1 MKFYFSNSKS
11 KEAIEAKEYLVSKYG
26 QNQPEDADIIVPIG
40 GDGFMLKN
48 LHDFHQ
54 LNKPFFGINC
64 GSVGFLMNAKNDE
77 DLKILVKQSHETILY
92 PLQMNATDSNNKS
105 FTSIAFNEVSMMRQT
120 HQASKIKIKINEIER
135 IKELVCDGVLV
146 ATAAGSTA
154 YNLSAHGSIIPLNSN
169 LLALTPISA
178 FRPRRWRGALLQH
191 NTNIKFEVIDN
202 INRPVSVTADHSEF
216 RNIVKVD
223 IISSQKSSCKIL
235 LDSKHSMEERVLK
248 EQFYS

>member
-48 LHDFHQ
+48 LHDFNQ
-54 LNKPFFGINC
+54 LSKPFFGINC

-77 DLKILVKQSHETILY
+77 DLEILVKQSHETILY
-92 PLQMNATDSNNKS
+92 PLQMNATDNNNKS

>member
-77 DLKILVKQSHETILY
+77 DLEILVKQSHETILY

-105 FTSIAFNEVSMMRQT
+105 FSSIAFNEVSMMRQT

>member
-11 KEAIEAKEYLVSKYG
+11 KEAIDAKDFFISKYG
-26 QNQPEDADIIVPIG
+26 QNKPEDADIIVPIG
-40 GDGFMLKN
+40 GDGFLLKS

-54 LNKPFFGINC
+54 LSKPFFGINY
-64 GSVGFLMNAKNDE
+64 GSVGFLMNAKNDD
-77 DLKILVKQSHETILY
+77 DLEVLVNQSKETVLY
-92 PLQMNATDSNNKS
+92 PLQMNAVDSNNKS
-105 FTSIAFNEVSMMRQT
+105 FTSIAFNEVSLMRQT

-178 FRPRRWRGALLQH
+178 FRPRRWRGALLQY
-191 NTNIKFEVIDN
+191 NTNINFEIIDN
-202 INRPVSVTADHSEF
+202 INRPVSATADHSEY
-216 RNIVKVD
+216 RDIIKVD
-223 IISSQKSSCKIL
+223 IISSNKNSCKIL
-235 LDSKHSMEERVLK
+235 LDSKHSMEERILK

>member
-26 QNQPEDADIIVPIG
+26 LNQPEDADIIVPIG

-77 DLKILVKQSHETILY
+77 DLEILVKQSHETILY

-223 IISSQKSSCKIL
+223 IISDQKSSCKIL

>member
-11 KEAIEAKEYLVSKYG
+11 KEAIETKEYLVSKYG

-77 DLKILVKQSHETILY
+77 DLEILVKQSHETNLY

>member
-1 MKFYFSNSKS
+1 MSGITTINNDIFSLGPYLNHFG
-11 KEAIEAKEYLVSKYG
+11 AI
-26 QNQPEDADIIVPIG
+26 
-40 GDGFMLKN
+40 F
-48 LHDFHQ
+48 
-54 LNKPFFGINC
+54 
-64 GSVGFLMNAKNDE
+64 
-77 DLKILVKQSHETILY
+77 
-92 PLQMNATDSNNKS
+92 
-105 FTSIAFNEVSMMRQT
+105 
-120 HQASKIKIKINEIER
+120 
-135 IKELVCDGVLV
+135 VCDGVLV

-248 EQFYS
+248 EQFYKISNNVIIKYEIKYK

>member
-11 KEAIEAKEYLVSKYG
+11 KAAIEAKEYLVSKYG

-77 DLKILVKQSHETILY
+77 DLEILIKQSHETILY

>member
-54 LNKPFFGINC
+54 LYKPFFGINC

-77 DLKILVKQSHETILY
+77 DLEILIKQSHETILY

-223 IISSQKSSCKIL
+223 IISAQKSSCKIL

>member
-11 KEAIEAKEYLVSKYG
+11 KEAIETKEYLVSKYG
-26 QNQPEDADIIVPIG
+26 QNQPKDADIIIPIG

-54 LNKPFFGINC
+54 LNKPFFGINY
-64 GSVGFLMNAKNDE
+64 GSVGFLMNAKHDE

>member
-11 KEAIEAKEYLVSKYG
+11 KEAIDAKDFFISKYG
-26 QNQPEDADIIVPIG
+26 QNKPEDADIIVPIG
-40 GDGFMLKN
+40 GDGFLLKS

-54 LNKPFFGINC
+54 LSKPFFGINY
-64 GSVGFLMNAKNDE
+64 GSVGFLMNAKNDD
-77 DLKILVKQSHETILY
+77 DLEVLVNQSKETVLY
-92 PLQMNATDSNNKS
+92 PLQMNAVDSNNKS
-105 FTSIAFNEVSMMRQT
+105 FTSIAFNEVSLMRQT

-178 FRPRRWRGALLQH
+178 FRPRRWRGALLQY
-191 NTNIKFEVIDN
+191 NTNINFEIIDN
-202 INRPVSVTADHSEF
+202 INRPVSATADHNEY
-216 RNIVKVD
+216 RDIIKVD
-223 IISSQKSSCKIL
+223 IISSNKNSCKIL
-235 LDSKHSMEERVLK
+235 LDSKHSMEERILK

>member
-77 DLKILVKQSHETILY
+77 DLEILVKQSHETILY

-105 FTSIAFNEVSMMRQT
+105 FNSIAFNEVSMMRQT

-191 NTNIKFEVIDN
+191 NSNIKFEVIDN

>member
-1 MKFYFSNSKS
+1 
-11 KEAIEAKEYLVSKYG
+11 
-26 QNQPEDADIIVPIG
+26 
-40 GDGFMLKN
+40 
-48 LHDFHQ
+48 
-54 LNKPFFGINC
+54 
-64 GSVGFLMNAKNDE
+64 MNAKNDE
-77 DLKILVKQSHETILY
+77 DLGILVKQSHETILY
-92 PLQMNATDSNNKS
+92 PLQMNATDNKNKS

-216 RNIVKVD
+216 RNIVKVG

>member
-26 QNQPEDADIIVPIG
+26 QNKPEDADIIVPIG

-54 LNKPFFGINC
+54 LRKPFFGINF

-77 DLKILVKQSHETILY
+77 DLEILVKQSHETILY
-92 PLQMNATDSNNKS
+92 PLQMNATDSSNKS

-223 IISSQKSSCKIL
+223 IISSQTSSCKIL

>member
-54 LNKPFFGINC
+54 LSKPFFGINC

-77 DLKILVKQSHETILY
+77 DLEILAKQSHETILY

-223 IISSQKSSCKIL
+223 IISDQKSSCKIL

>member
-11 KEAIEAKEYLVSKYG
+11 KAAIEAKEYLVSKYG

-77 DLKILVKQSHETILY
+77 DLEILVKQSHETILY

>member
-11 KEAIEAKEYLVSKYG
+11 KEAIDAKDFFISKYG
-26 QNQPEDADIIVPIG
+26 QNKPEDADIIIPIG
-40 GDGFMLKN
+40 GDGFLLKS

-54 LNKPFFGINC
+54 LSKPFFGINY
-64 GSVGFLMNAKNDE
+64 GWVGFLMNAKNDD
-77 DLKILVKQSHETILY
+77 DLEVLVNQSKETVLY
-92 PLQMNATDSNNKS
+92 PLQMNAVDSNNKS
-105 FTSIAFNEVSMMRQT
+105 FTSIAFNEVSLMRQT

-178 FRPRRWRGALLQH
+178 FRPRRWRGALLQY
-191 NTNIKFEVIDN
+191 NTNINFKIIDN
-202 INRPVSVTADHSEF
+202 INRPVSATADHNEY
-216 RNIVKVD
+216 RDIIKVD
-223 IISSQKSSCKIL
+223 IISSNKNSCKIL
-235 LDSKHSMEERVLK
+235 LDSKHSMEERILK

>member
-11 KEAIEAKEYLVSKYG
+11 KEAIETKEYFVSKYE
-26 QNQPEDADIIVPIG
+26 QNLPEDADIIVPIG

-64 GSVGFLMNAKNDE
+64 GSVGFLMNTKNDDNLE
-77 DLKILVKQSHETILY
+77 TLVKQSHETILY
-92 PLQMNATDSNNKS
+92 PLQMNATNSNNKS

-135 IKELVCDGVLV
+135 IKELVCDGILV

-178 FRPRRWRGALLQH
+178 FRPRRWRGALLQY

-202 INRPVSVTADHSEF
+202 INRPVSVTADHNEY
-216 RNIVKVD
+216 RDIIKVNIV
-223 IISSQKSSCKIL
+223 SSNKNSCKIL
-235 LDSKHSMEERVLK
+235 LDSKHSMEERILK

>member
-77 DLKILVKQSHETILY
+77 DLEILVKQSHETILY

-216 RNIVKVD
+216 RKIVKVD

-248 EQFYS
+248 DQFYS

>member
-1 MKFYFSNSKS
+1 MKFYFRNSKS
-11 KEAIEAKEYLVSKYG
+11 KEAIETKGYLVSKYG

-54 LNKPFFGINC
+54 LNKSFFGINC

-77 DLKILVKQSHETILY
+77 DLEILVKQSHETILY

-223 IISSQKSSCKIL
+223 IISSKKSSCKIL

>member
-11 KEAIEAKEYLVSKYG
+11 KEAIETKGYLVSKYG

-54 LNKPFFGINC
+54 LSKPFFGLNC
-64 GSVGFLMNAKNDE
+64 GSDGFLMNAKNDE

-216 RNIVKVD
+216 RNIIKVD
-223 IISSQKSSCKIL
+223 IISSQKNSCKIL

>member
-26 QNQPEDADIIVPIG
+26 QNQPKDADIIVPIG

-54 LNKPFFGINC
+54 LSKPFFGINC

-77 DLKILVKQSHETILY
+77 DLGILVKQSHETILY

-223 IISSQKSSCKIL
+223 IISSQKNSCKIL

>member
-26 QNQPEDADIIVPIG
+26 QNQPKDADIIVPIG

-77 DLKILVKQSHETILY
+77 DLEILVKQSHETILY

>member
-92 PLQMNATDSNNKS
+92 PLQMNATNSKNKS

>member
-64 GSVGFLMNAKNDE
+64 GSVGFLMNAKNYE
-77 DLKILVKQSHETILY
+77 DLEILVKQSHETILY
-92 PLQMNATDSNNKS
+92 PLQMNSTDNNNKS

-202 INRPVSVTADHSEF
+202 INRPVNVTADHSEF

-235 LDSKHSMEERVLK
+235 LESKHSMEERVLK

>member
-11 KEAIEAKEYLVSKYG
+11 KEAIDAKDFFISKYG
-26 QNQPEDADIIVPIG
+26 QNKPENADIIVPIG
-40 GDGFMLKN
+40 GDGFLLKS

-54 LNKPFFGINC
+54 LSKPFFGINY
-64 GSVGFLMNAKNDE
+64 GSVGFLMNAKNDD
-77 DLKILVKQSHETILY
+77 DLEVLVNQSKETVLY
-92 PLQMNATDSNNKS
+92 PLQMNAVDSNNKS
-105 FTSIAFNEVSMMRQT
+105 FTSIAFNEVSLMRQT
-120 HQASKIKIKINEIER
+120 HQASKIKIRINEIER

-178 FRPRRWRGALLQH
+178 FRPRRWRGALLQY
-191 NTNIKFEVIDN
+191 NTNINFEIIDN
-202 INRPVSVTADHSEF
+202 IDRPVSATADHNEY
-216 RNIVKVD
+216 RDIIKVD
-223 IISSQKSSCKIL
+223 IISSNKNSCKIL
-235 LDSKHSMEERVLK
+235 LDSKHSMEERILK

>member
-1 MKFYFSNSKS
+1 MKFYFSSSKS
-11 KEAIEAKEYLVSKYG
+11 KEAIKTKEYLVSKYG

-54 LNKPFFGINC
+54 LSKPFFGINC

-77 DLKILVKQSHETILY
+77 DLEILVKQSHETILY

>member
-48 LHDFHQ
+48 LHDFNQ
-54 LNKPFFGINC
+54 LSKPFFGINC

-77 DLKILVKQSHETILY
+77 DLEILAKQSHETILY

-223 IISSQKSSCKIL
+223 IISAQKSSCKIL

>member
-11 KEAIEAKEYLVSKYG
+11 KESIENKEYFVSKYG

-64 GSVGFLMNAKNDE
+64 GSVGFLMNTKNDDNLE
-77 DLKILVKQSHETILY
+77 TLVKQSHETILY
-92 PLQMNATDSNNKS
+92 PLQMNATNSNNKS

-135 IKELVCDGVLV
+135 IKELVCDGILV

-178 FRPRRWRGALLQH
+178 FRPRRWRGALLQY

-202 INRPVSVTADHSEF
+202 INRPVSVTADHNEY
-216 RNIVKVD
+216 RDIIKVNIV
-223 IISSQKSSCKIL
+223 SSNKNSCKIL
-235 LDSKHSMEERVLK
+235 LDSKHSMEERILK

>member
-48 LHDFHQ
+48 LHDFHE
-54 LNKPFFGINC
+54 LNKPFFGINF

-77 DLKILVKQSHETILY
+77 DLEILVKQSHETILY

>member
-92 PLQMNATDSNNKS
+92 PLKMNATDSNNKS

>member
-11 KEAIEAKEYLVSKYG
+11 KEAIEAKESLVSKYG

-48 LHDFHQ
+48 LHDFNQ
-54 LNKPFFGINC
+54 LSKPFFGINC

-77 DLKILVKQSHETILY
+77 DLEILVKQSHETILY

>member
-1 MKFYFSNSKS
+1 MCSS
-11 KEAIEAKEYLVSKYG
+11 
-26 QNQPEDADIIVPIG
+26 
-40 GDGFMLKN
+40 
-48 LHDFHQ
+48 
-54 LNKPFFGINC
+54 
-64 GSVGFLMNAKNDE
+64 
-77 DLKILVKQSHETILY
+77 DL
-92 PLQMNATDSNNKS
+92 
-105 FTSIAFNEVSMMRQT
+105 
-120 HQASKIKIKINEIER
+120 
-135 IKELVCDGVLV
+135 
-146 ATAAGSTA
+146 
-154 YNLSAHGSIIPLNSN
+154 N

>member
-11 KEAIEAKEYLVSKYG
+11 KEATEVKEYLVSKYG

-48 LHDFHQ
+48 LHDFHE
-54 LNKPFFGINC
+54 LNKPFFGINF

-77 DLKILVKQSHETILY
+77 DLEILVKQSHETILY

-154 YNLSAHGSIIPLNSN
+154 YNFSAHGSIIPLNSN

>member
-191 NTNIKFEVIDN
+191 NTNIIFEVIDN

-216 RNIVKVD
+216 RNIVKVS

>member
-11 KEAIEAKEYLVSKYG
+11 KEAIETREYLVSKYG

-92 PLQMNATDSNNKS
+92 PLKMNATDSNNKS

>member
-11 KEAIEAKEYLVSKYG
+11 KEAIETKEYLVSKYG

-77 DLKILVKQSHETILY
+77 DLEILVKQSHETILY
-92 PLQMNATDSNNKS
+92 PLQMNATDSNNKA